1 MIKLDLRYNRL
12 NPEFSQ
18 LFNEIA
24 INSRAQFTRLIDE
37 MSEKYSNNLDWW
49 VEGPSSRNNLASPL
63 YHYFCGL
70 HLLDLLLKNEY
81 LISEIIT
88 DSFAYNKIIKEY
100 LNKNDFKIR
109 LKNNNNVLISFVK
122 KSLMF
127 IFSFF
132 RELYK
137 SLYHFWCAHKTI
149 NLKAPLPDMPLILI
163 DVLNASNVLK
173 FVILE
178 P

>member
-49 VEGPSSRNNLASPL
+49 VEGPSSRHNLASPL

-81 LISEIIT
+81 LISEIIA

-109 LKNNNNVLISFVK
+109 LKNNNNVLISFALLALR
-122 KSLMF
+122 S
-127 IFSFF
+127 
-132 RELYK
+132 
-137 SLYHFWCAHKTI
+137 
-149 NLKAPLPDMPLILI
+149 
-163 DVLNASNVLK
+163 
-173 FVILE
+173 
-178 P
+178 